1 MRKYFDGRKIKG
13 NIKKKKRNKMK
24 DEIKQ
29 EKI

>member
-13 NIKKKKRNKMK
+13 NKKEKRNKMK